1 MLPWTWLS
9 IELIFPAGVH
19 YTRISRV
26 AYTLSGH
33 TPPSLSDTPES
44 ILRAQQRGHRRSNPK
59 YKGTLGP
66 QSSVLL
72 RGTWLAGE
80 ADPPPT
86 TGVRW
91 SNPGA
96 GRGKAGV

>member
-59 YKGTLGP
+59 YKGTLDPCPLYSCTVRGWPVKQTHLPLPEYGGP
-66 QSSVLL
+66 SP
-72 RGTWLAGE
+72 AI
-80 ADPPPT
+80 
-86 TGVRW
+86 
-91 SNPGA
+91 NP
-96 GRGKAGV
+96 R